1 MVFRRFVFGFLSVT
15 VWSCVSDSS
24 ELDPA
29 LDAALNSITADG
41 FVESVRTLSSDE
53 FEGRLPSTLGEEL
66 TINYL
71 RQRFVDMGIQPG
83 NGESFFQEV
92 PLVEITSRPDAHL
105 VITGRGPGMR
115 LEYGVNSIVVTR
127 RVVERVELSES
138 EMVFVG
144 YGIVAPEYGWNDY
157 QGLDVTGKTVVMLVN
172 DPGFATQD
180 SSLFNGNSMT
190 YYGRWTYKYEEA
202 SRQGAEAALVIHQT
216 EPAGY
221 GWNVVGTGWSGP
233 QFGLVA
239 ADGNM
244 SRVAVEGWISEEAA
258 RGIFALS
265 HVDFDSVAAQ
275 AARPGFRAVPLIMRA
290 STTINNTINQS
301 VSNNVLGLLRGSER
315 PDEIVVY
322 MAHWDHLG
330 NDESI
335 DGDGIYNGAADNAT
349 GTAAILEIA
358 GAFVSLPQP
367 PKRSILFLAVTA
379 EEQGLLGSAYY
390 GENPVYPQSK
400 TVAAINID
408 GVNLYGEM
416 NDITIVG
423 IGNSELDDYVTEA
436 AAAQGRVVRPDP
448 EPEKGYFYR
457 SDHFSFAKQGIPAL
471 YTDNGIDHVEY
482 GVEWTLER
490 MAEYRAERYHQPTDE
505 FDPNWDVA
513 GALQDIRLL
522 FRVGYRLS
530 NESAFPNWNDGTE
543 FRVLRDAMMEE

>member
-1 MVFRRFVFGFLSVT
+1 
-15 VWSCVSDSS
+15 
-24 ELDPA
+24 
-29 LDAALNSITADG
+29 
-41 FVESVRTLSSDE
+41 
-53 FEGRLPSTLGEEL
+53 
-66 TINYL
+66 
-71 RQRFVDMGIQPG
+71 
-83 NGESFFQEV
+83 
-92 PLVEITSRPDAHL
+92 
-105 VITGRGPGMR
+105 
-115 LEYGVNSIVVTR
+115 
-127 RVVERVELSES
+127 
-138 EMVFVG
+138 
-144 YGIVAPEYGWNDY
+144 
-157 QGLDVTGKTVVMLVN
+157 
-172 DPGFATQD
+172 
-180 SSLFNGNSMT
+180 
-190 YYGRWTYKYEEA
+190 
-202 SRQGAEAALVIHQT
+202 
-216 EPAGY
+216 
-221 GWNVVGTGWSGP
+221 
-233 QFGLVA
+233 
-239 ADGNM
+239 
-244 SRVAVEGWISEEAA
+244 
-258 RGIFALS
+258 
-265 HVDFDSVAAQ
+265 
-275 AARPGFRAVPLIMRA
+275 
-290 STTINNTINQS
+290 
-301 VSNNVLGLLRGSER
+301 NNVLGLLRGSER

-335 DGDGIYNGAADNAT
+335 DGDGLYNGAADNAT

-390 GENPVYPQSK
+390 GENPVYPKSN

-423 IGNSELDDYVTEA
+423 MGNSELDDYVTEA

-471 YTDNGIDHVEY
+471 YTDNGIDHVEH

-530 NESAFPNWNDGTE
+530 NESAFPNWNEGTE
-543 FRVLRDAMMEE
+543 FRVLRDAMME

>member
-1 MVFRRFVFGFLSVT
+1 MDLRKFVFGFLSVA
-15 VWSCVSDSS
+15 VWSCASDASQ
-24 ELDPA
+24 LDPA
-29 LDAALNSITADG
+29 LDAALNSITAGG
-41 FVESVRTLSSDE
+41 FTESVRTLSSDE

-71 RQRFVDMGIQPG
+71 RQRFVDMGVQPG

-157 QGLDVTGKTVVMLVN
+157 QGLDVRGKTVVMLVN

-221 GWNVVGTGWSGP
+221 GWNVVSTGWSGP

-239 ADGNM
+239 ADSNM
-244 SRVAVEGWISEEAA
+244 SRVAVEGWISEGAA

-265 HVDFDSVAAQ
+265 HVDFDSVTAQ

-290 STTINNTINQS
+290 STTLNNTIKQS

-335 DGDGIYNGAADNAT
+335 EGDGIYNGAADNAT
-349 GTAAILEIA
+349 GMAAILEIA

-390 GENPVYPQSK
+390 GENPVYPKSN

-423 IGNSELDDYVTEA
+423 MGNSELDDYVTEA

-471 YTDNGIDHVEY
+471 YTDNGIDHVEH

-530 NESAFPNWNDGTE
+530 NESTFPNWNEGTE
-543 FRVLRDAMMEE
+543 FRVLRDAMMED